1 MAIGTNLHN
10 FIISSQRL
18 QTDISG
24 KDDLVDIM
32 QIFKQLNFPL
42 TKTDLNITS
51 AESVQLLSCIWL
63 FETPWTAACQASL
76 SFTNL

>member
-51 AESVQLLSCIWL
+51 AESVQLLSCI
-63 FETPWTAACQASL
+63 
-76 SFTNL
+76 